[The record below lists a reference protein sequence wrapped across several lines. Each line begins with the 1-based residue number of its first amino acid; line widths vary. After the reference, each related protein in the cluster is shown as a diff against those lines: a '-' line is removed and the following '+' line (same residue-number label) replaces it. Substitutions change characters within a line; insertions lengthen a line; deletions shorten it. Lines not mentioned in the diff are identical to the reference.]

1 MSEPSSNPSSSQS
14 SNPSAAPL
22 LSPLDLSSRF
32 RGFDDLNEPRVV
44 LDEAVLH
51 RNIAT
56 MTALVGGRAALHPHI
71 KTHKSLEIA
80 RLQKENGAA
89 GFTTA
94 RPYEATMLLRDGLF
108 PVTLAYPLLN
118 PQAIAGLLREAVSAE
133 DIRFIA
139 DSRESVEAL
148 IAGAKEAGRKA
159 SVFMK
164 VDVGLHRCGVDP
176 NADDAIALAT
186 AIAEHSDLTFAGLLS
201 HAGHAYGA
209 GNPVVITTIAE
220 SELAIMT
227 AMRRKLHDA
236 GIDVPRVSVGST
248 PTLVK
253 NAGFEGIDEVRPGNY
268 VFYDLTA
275 VRLGLAER
283 NDLAL
288 GVAARIIAVNDHYA
302 IANVGSKTLSSD
314 LGAHGTSAT
323 KTFGEAWMI
332 GQETPLPV
340 AKLSEEHAFLEL
352 FDTRPKVGTP
362 VLILPNHSCPV
373 ANLSGGMLALG
384 SDNGPAREIH
394 VEAFVGNWR

>member
-1 MSEPSSNPSSSQS
+1 MSNQISSQ
-14 SNPSAAPL
+14 NT
-22 LSPLDLSSRF
+22 SPLDLSTRF
-32 RGFDDLNEPRVV
+32 IGFDALNEPRVV
-44 LDEAVLH
+44 IDEAVLR
-51 RNIAT
+51 RNIED
-56 MTALVGGRAALHPHI
+56 MTVLVGGRAALHPHI

-94 RPYEATMLLRDGLF
+94 RPYEAAMLLRDGLY

-118 PQAIAGLLREAVSAE
+118 PQTIAGLLREATSAE

-139 DSRESVEAL
+139 DSRETVDAL
-148 IAGAKEAGRKA
+148 IAGAREAGRKA
-159 SVFMK
+159 TVFMK

-176 NADDAIALAT
+176 NAGTALEVAAAIDGSL
-186 AIAEHSDLTFAGLLS
+186 ELTLAGLLS

-209 GNPVVITTIAE
+209 GNPVGITTIAE
-220 SELAIMT
+220 SELAIMN
-227 AMRRKLHDA
+227 AMRQKLQVA
-236 GIDVPRVSVGST
+236 GIEVPRVSIGST

-253 NAGFEGIDEVRPGNY
+253 NAGFEGVDEVRPGNY

-275 VRLGLAER
+275 VRLGLVER

-288 GVAARIIAVNDHYA
+288 GIAAQIIAVNDHYA

-323 KTFGEAWMI
+323 KSFGEAWMI
-332 GQETPLPV
+332 GRDEPLPV
-340 AKLSEEHAFLEL
+340 AKLSEEHAFLE
-352 FDTRPKVGTP
+352 FGGTGPTIGTP

-384 SDNGPAREIH
+384 SGDGPSREIH
-394 VEAFVGNWR
+394 VEGFVGNWR